1 MTTRRANRRAIAATG
16 VASLVAGLV
25 LAASGAVIQPAGA
38 APSADVTICHATS
51 ATSNPYRE
59 QSVDESAVYGN
70 HGHGGH
76 TGGVF
81 DFTNPSSNSGWG
93 DIIPPMGE
101 HPGLNWTA
109 AGQAIHAA
117 GCAARAVAH
126 RRARAPTTSDRLDA
140 ADDPACTPPAEPD
153 PCTYDN
159 TLTADDPACTPPAE
173 PDPCTYDSTLTAD
186 DPACTPPAEPDP
198 CTYDNTLAADDPA
211 CTPPAEPDPC
221 TYDNTLDR
229 RRPRLHPTR
238 RTRPLHLRQHRSPPT
253 TPRAPQWSEA
263 RRLVRRRRSRRTIPG
278 PPADPCPARRPRRLP
293 ARWPHRPWPL
303 RPCRGPVGSW
313 LP

>member
-1 MTTRRANRRAIAATG
+1 M
-16 VASLVAGLV
+16 
-25 LAASGAVIQPAGA
+25 
-38 APSADVTICHATS
+38 TICHATS

-101 HPGLNWTA
+101 HPGLNWTP

-117 GCAARAVAH
+117 GCAAPVA
-126 RRARAPTTSDRLDA
+126 P
-140 ADDPACTPPAEPD
+140 E
-153 PCTYDN
+153 
-159 TLTADDPACTPPAE
+159 
-173 PDPCTYDSTLTAD
+173 PCTYDSALAAD

-221 TYDNTLDR
+221 TYDNTLAADD
-229 RRPRLHPTR
+229 PACTPPAEPDPCTYDNTLAADDPACTPPAEPDPCTYDNTLAADDPLHPTR
-238 RTRPLHLRQHRSPPT
+238 RPAPTTAPSPT
-253 TPRAPQWSEA
+253 TPCTPVVGSETA
-263 RRLVRRRRSRRTIPG
+263 G
-278 PPADPCPARRPRRLP
+278 PPATEPPDDPGTSSGPLPSAAPTSGPREVAAQAVAAEALPRTGLELAPLTAAGLVLILLGGGVLVIQSRSRSAGREGAHYAR
-293 ARWPHRPWPL
+293 
-303 RPCRGPVGSW
+303 
-313 LP
+313 